1 MLFWGSKITEKRM
14 GRSNIFEDIIV
25 DICPKLAIDVVM
37 VNFSVNLT
45 GVWNAQTFGQALF
58 WVYL

>member
-1 MLFWGSKITEKRM
+1 M

-25 DICPKLAIDVVM
+25 DICPKLAIDIVM

-58 WVYL
+58 WVCL